1 MDRKIM
7 DYIADDWHLD
17 RLTAEMP
24 EEYMDYI
31 VFLIDPPFEPVGG
44 LDREMLIFIY
54 ILDRIRFMYYYGEE
68 QDERYPELFYALE
81 SIFDYKPE
89 YRTERFWNN
98 NECNKV

>member
-1 MDRKIM
+1 MIDMDKEIM
-7 DYIADDWHLD
+7 DYIADEWHLD

-31 VFLIDPPFEPVGG
+31 VSFIDPPFKPEGE

-68 QDERYPELFYALE
+68 LDERYPELFYALE

-89 YRTERFWNN
+89 YHTERFWND
-98 NECNKV
+98 KT